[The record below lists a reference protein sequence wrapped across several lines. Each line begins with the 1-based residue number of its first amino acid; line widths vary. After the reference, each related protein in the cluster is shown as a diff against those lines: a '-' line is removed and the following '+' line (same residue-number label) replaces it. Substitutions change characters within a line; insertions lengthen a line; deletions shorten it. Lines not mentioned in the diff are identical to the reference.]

1 MLTTLR
7 RIVLE
12 FSQEPELDQALKRMV
27 SQVKEAMNTDCCSVY
42 LADYAKEHFLLVAS
56 DGLAEKSL
64 GTTAIGFS
72 EGLVGL
78 VGQREEPLNVADAHH
93 HPHFKYSPEVEEE
106 EFNAFLGTPII
117 HQRKVI
123 GIISIQ
129 QRKARSFD
137 ENEEAFLV
145 TLAAQLATSFASVEA
160 RSDLQHASL
169 NRWSKPILGVPGSA
183 GVAIGKIVVVQPTVD
198 LRKLSTKKVYS
209 LRSQSKRLNQAIKKT
224 RVDFENMG
232 SKLGKLVSDS
242 SLDIFE
248 MYKQM
253 LDSPQ
258 LTEEIVEKIQ
268 AGWNAESALKLV
280 IDNYVLQFEALD
292 DPYLRERATDIR
304 DLGNRILLHLLSED
318 ASQKKLPE
326 QFILLAEDVT
336 ATMLAEYQHQ
346 GLMAVVSVTGSNNSH
361 AAILARALGLPA
373 IMGIEAVALDVLHHE
388 EAIVD
393 GYSGELFIAP
403 NENLT
408 SEYLHLI
415 DEEKA
420 LTAKVSKVANLP
432 SVTLDGKSIELLLN
446 AGLTSGFEHALQTGA
461 AGIGLYRTE
470 IPFMNRSYFP
480 SEQEQTVL
488 YREVLTAF
496 PKQPVTM
503 RTLDVGGDKSL
514 PYFPISEENPF
525 LGWRG
530 IRITLD
536 HPEIFLLQIR
546 AMMRANHDSANLE
559 IMLPMIASIS
569 EVDEAVR
576 LINQAY
582 YELKSELSEDLR
594 KPKIGIMIEVPSAM
608 FLIPELAERVD
619 FFSVGSNDLTQY
631 LLAVDRNNAR
641 VANLYD
647 SYHPAV
653 LRALNF
659 IAEQSKLNGTS
670 LSLCGELASEPAGA
684 LLLLAMGYD
693 KLSMNPHNLARIKW
707 VIRHIEF
714 EQAKRILEHALTLS
728 FPAQVRSYLN
738 EQLESFGLGGFVR
751 AGM

>member
-7 RIVLE
+7 KIVLE
-12 FSQEPELDQALKRMV
+12 FNQEPELENALSNMV
-27 SQVKEAMNTDCCSVY
+27 TQVKSAMLTDCCSVY
-42 LADYAKEHFLLVAS
+42 LADYTKEHFLLVAS
-56 DGLAEKSL
+56 DGLAKKSL
-64 GTTAIGFS
+64 GNTSIGFS
-72 EGLVGL
+72 EGLIGL
-78 VGQREEPLNVADAHH
+78 VGQREEPLNIPNAHQ

-106 EFNAFLGTPII
+106 ELLAFLGTPII

-129 QRKARSFD
+129 QREARSFD

-145 TLAAQLATSFASVEA
+145 TLSAQLATSFANLESHNDL
-160 RSDLQHASL
+160 RQTSDHK
-169 NRWSKPILGVPGSA
+169 WSKPIVGVPGSS
-183 GVAIGKIVVVQPTVD
+183 GVAIGDIVVKQPSVD
-198 LRKLSTKKVYS
+198 LRLVSLNKVYS
-209 LRSQSKRLNQAIKKT
+209 KNSQKERLHHAFQAT
-224 RVDFENMG
+224 RTDFDNMG
-232 SKLGKLVSDS
+232 LQLGKLISDS

-253 LDSPQ
+253 LESPQ
-258 LTEEIVEKIQ
+258 LIDEIEEKIT

-280 IDNYVLQFEALD
+280 IDSYILQFEALED
-292 DPYLRERATDIR
+292 EYLRERASDIR
-304 DLGNRILLHLLSED
+304 DLGNRILLHLQTDRHQHEVLP
-318 ASQKKLPE
+318 KK
-326 QFILLAEDVT
+326 FILLAEDVT

-346 GLMAVVSVTGSNNSH
+346 GLVAVVSVSGSNNSH

-373 IMGIEAVALDVLHHE
+373 VMGIESIQIDAFHLQQ
-388 EAIVD
+388 AIVD
-393 GYSGELFIAP
+393 GYSGEIFVTP
-403 NENLT
+403 NENLVR
-408 SEYLHLI
+408 EYLHLI

-420 LTAKVSKVANLP
+420 LSDKVTKVANLP
-432 SVTLDGKSIELLLN
+432 SVTIDGKSIDLLLN
-446 AGLTSGFEHALQTGA
+446 AGLTSGFEHSAHSGA

-480 SEQEQTVL
+480 SEHEQTEL
-488 YREVLTAF
+488 YQEVLSAF
-496 PKQPVTM
+496 AHQPVTM

-546 AMMRANHDSANLE
+546 AMIRANQTTNNIE
-559 IMLPMIASIS
+559 IMLPMIASIG
-569 EVDEAVR
+569 EVEEALR

-582 YELKSELSEDLR
+582 YELKAEISLDLV
-594 KPKIGIMIEVPSAM
+594 KPKIGIMIEVPSAI
-608 FLIPELAERVD
+608 FLMKELAELVD

-641 VANLYD
+641 VASLYD

-653 LRALNF
+653 LRALNL
-659 IAEQSKLNGTS
+659 IAQEAHMHKTT

-707 VIRHIEF
+707 VVRHVKYSQMQEVL
-714 EQAKRILEHALTLS
+714 AHALSLYS
-728 FPAQVRSYLN
+728 AKEVRSYLN
-738 EQLESFGLGGFVR
+738 EQLELFDLGGFVR